1 MFSRTLIIRS
11 KTGLHA
17 RPAALFAETASRF
30 RSAVAVLKDGQ
41 RVDGKSVLSL
51 MLLEAG
57 RGAEITIEAEGEDE
71 AFAVNQLAE
80 LVLQDLDEAN
90 TGALPQGTGD

>member
-1 MFSRTLIIRS
+1 MFSRKVTIRS

-17 RPAALFAETASRF
+17 RPAAVFAETAGRF
-30 RSAVAVLKDGQ
+30 RCAVAVWKDGQ

-71 AFAVNQLAE
+71 AAAVNQLAE
-80 LVLQDLDEAN
+80 LVLQDLEEAS
-90 TGALPQGTGD
+90 

>member
-1 MFSRTLIIRS
+1 MFSRTLTITS
-11 KTGLHA
+11 QAGLHA

-30 RSAVAVLKDGQ
+30 RSEVFVSRAGQ

-57 RGAEITIEAEGEDE
+57 HGAEVSIEAQGEDE
-71 AFAVNQLAE
+71 VEAVDRLAA
-80 LVLQDLDEAN
+80 LLLQGLEETAN
-90 TGALPQGTGD
+90 

>member
-1 MFSRTLIIRS
+1 MFSRTLTICS

-17 RPAALFAETASRF
+17 RPAALFAETAGRF
-30 RSAVAVLKDGQ
+30 RSAVFVSKDGQ

-57 RGAEITIEAEGEDE
+57 HGAKVTIEADGEDE
-71 AFAVNQLAE
+71 AIAVNHLAE
-80 LVLQDLDEAN
+80 MLLQDLDE
-90 TGALPQGTGD
+90 TSSQGGSQ